1 MTVYGVTVGSKGPQ
15 LNPQVI
21 TAMRDLG
28 LTSLRFNLSATVLTD
43 GRGSYNWA
51 VADNFVQQCNEAGIE
66 GYYVLKDLPAAWLDS
81 QGLPT
86 PAGMLAYASAVAS
99 RYNGKTGHGKIGV
112 LEVGNEAY
120 SLSSTFYGAQL
131 AAAMNAV
138 YQPIKNINADLLV
151 VPGALLQR
159 NTQTIENGTATLL
172 QQAAHSMD
180 ALNCHTY
187 FGIPGNGHIDPSD
200 GSLPN
205 IPSFPQYI
213 EAMQGVLAQ
222 HTISLPIWVTEFGW
236 ATTANFGR
244 ALRTVV
250 TPELQWQY
258 EKYCY
263 DQAAKLGVQRM
274 YVFTLGFA
282 NPPDGT
288 SLVQAGGAK
297 TVAYNGL
304 KAYIAGQP
312 SSDPPPNNG
321 NDGGNGGNSGGGSGP
336 TSAQIAQAVSLLDEA
351 KQLLSGS

>member
-21 TAMRDLG
+21 TAMKDLG

-43 GRGSYNWA
+43 GKGTYNWA
-51 VADNFVQQCNEAGIE
+51 VADNFVQQCNDADIEA
-66 GYYVLKDLPAAWLDS
+66 YYVLKDLPSPWLDS

-86 PAGMLAYASAVAS
+86 PAGMLAYAQAVAS
-99 RYNGKTGHGKIGV
+99 RYNGKSGHGKIGV

-138 YQPIKNINADLLV
+138 YQPVKNINPDLLI

-159 NTQTIENGTATLL
+159 NTQTIESGTATLL

-180 ALNCHTY
+180 ALNAHTY
-187 FGIPGNGHIDPSD
+187 FGIPGNGSIDPSN

-222 HTISLPIWVTEFGW
+222 HNVSLPIMVTEFGW
-236 ATTANFGR
+236 ATTPNFGR
-244 ALRTVV
+244 AARTVV
-250 TPELQWQY
+250 SQDLQWQY

-263 DQAAKLGVQRM
+263 DQAAKLGVARM

-282 NPPDGT
+282 SPAPDGM

-304 KAYIAGQP
+304 KAYIAGAP
-312 SSDPPPNNG
+312 VSDPPPDNG
-321 NDGGNGGNSGGGSGP
+321 GGNGTGNGSGGP
-336 TSAQIAQAVSLLDEA
+336 TPAQIAQAVVLLDQA
-351 KQLLSGS
+351 KSLLSGS